1 MQHIKAYMSKI
12 EDILKEDG
20 TKKKTKQQSTTT
32 GVSDKNLRIVAR
44 IVKGIR
50 DSREEMLNAK

>member
-12 EDILKEDG
+12 DAILKDG
-20 TKKKTKQQSTTT
+20 GTTKKTKQQPTT
-32 GVSDKNLRIVAR
+32 GVSDKNIRIVAQ

>member
-1 MQHIKAYMSKI
+1 MQHIKAYMTKI
-12 EDILKEDG
+12 ESILKEG
-20 TKKKTKQQSTTT
+20 GAKKKTKQETT
-32 GVSDKNLRIVAR
+32 GVSDKNIRIVAR

>member
-20 TKKKTKQQSTTT
+20 TKKKTKQQPTT

-50 DSREEMLNAK
+50 ESREEMLNAK

>member
-12 EDILKEDG
+12 DTILTSGG
-20 TKKKTKQQSTTT
+20 TKKKTKQEPAT
-32 GVSDKNLRIVAR
+32 GVSDKNIRIVAQ

>member
-12 EDILKEDG
+12 DTILKEGG
-20 TKKKTKQQSTTT
+20 TKKKTKQEATT
-32 GVSDKNLRIVAR
+32 GVSDKNIRIVAQ

>member
-1 MQHIKAYMSKI
+1 MQHIKAYMAKI
-12 EDILKEDG
+12 DTILKEG
-20 TKKKTKQQSTTT
+20 GSKKKTKQAAS
-32 GVSDKNLRIVAR
+32 GVSDKNIRIVAQ